1 MNIPKGKR
9 DLYLPILLSFTV
21 IVASYPFAIL
31 LKHPVDYATPEIL
44 WRNCVLSYASIW
56 GEYYGV
62 QRWLASHGVLL
73 LTGALWLRYRKKL
86 LWFPL
91 ACATFACSYP
101 GGIAS
106 LLYGMYLVYG
116 YQHIP

>member
-1 MNIPKGKR
+1 MNISKGKR
-9 DLYLPILLSFTV
+9 VLYLPILLSFTV
-21 IVASYPFAIL
+21 IVASYPLGIFVG
-31 LKHPVDYATPEIL
+31 HPADYATPEIL
-44 WRNCVLSYASIW
+44 WHNCMLAYASVW

-73 LTGALWLRYRKKL
+73 LTWALWLRYRKKW

-91 ACATFACSYP
+91 ACATFACSCI
-101 GGIAS
+101 GGIFS
-106 LLYGMYLVYG
+106 LYYGMYLVYG

>member
-1 MNIPKGKR
+1 MNISKSKR
-9 DLYLPILLSFTV
+9 DLYLPIVLSFIV
-21 IVASYPFAIL
+21 IVLSYLIGIFL
-31 LKHPVDYATPEIL
+31 GHQGRHDTLEII
-44 WRNCVLSYASIW
+44 WRRCVISYASIW

-73 LTGALWLRYRKKL
+73 LTWALWLRYRKKL

-91 ACATFACSYP
+91 ACATFACSYS